1 MRVFGLV
8 RILGW
13 QFYVGAEDIWVAVL
27 AWGISDADILAG
39 EDIWVAVLGQG

>member
-13 QFYVGAEDIWVAVL
+13 QFYVGAENIWA
-27 AWGISDADILAG
+27 
-39 EDIWVAVLGQG
+39 AVLGLG

>member
-13 QFYVGAEDIWVAVL
+13 QFYVGAENIWVAVL
-27 AWGISDADILAG
+27 AWGDRRCG
-39 EDIWVAVLGQG
+39 YFGW